1 MTAVTTPLLV
11 SVTTE
16 RHDSPGQIRICAD
29 LEGTMPAAPESDF
42 DILLTSS
49 PAVRAPW
56 VRVAN
61 VKATVESLIGR
72 INSHPASALML
83 TRVLKLTA
91 AVSFDDAV
99 QIESL
104 AYSVMLGGS
113 EFKAWRSRTPRSD
126 TVPSND
132 HPLKFTRSGAS
143 RTDADAVTICLTNP
157 QVLNPYTRHLRDA
170 LADALETCLIDP
182 TRPSVTL
189 RAEGR
194 SFCTGGALDEFGT
207 ATDLAAAHAIRIEQS
222 ASARLNRLGARATV
236 IVQGAAIGSGV
247 EIAAAAHRV
256 LGTPDC
262 WFHLP
267 ELSMGLIPGAGGI
280 ASIPRRIG
288 RHRTC
293 FLVLSGRRID
303 ARCALSWGLIDEI
316 RQT

>member
-1 MTAVTTPLLV
+1 MAGSTEPLV

-16 RHDSPGQIRICAD
+16 RNDSPGQIRIYAD
-29 LEGTMPAAPESDF
+29 LDATMPAVSESDF

-49 PAVRAPW
+49 PAVRTPW
-56 VRVAN
+56 VRAADVT
-61 VKATVESLIGR
+61 ATVQSLIGR
-72 INSHPASALML
+72 INSNPAAALML

-91 AVSFDDAV
+91 AVSFDDTL

-104 AYSVMLGGS
+104 SFSVLLGGS
-113 EFKAWRSRTPRSD
+113 EFKAWRIRTPRSG
-126 TVPSND
+126 TAPSND
-132 HPLKFTRSGAS
+132 CPLKFTRSGAT
-143 RTDADAVTICLTNP
+143 RTGADAVTIWLANP
-157 QVLNPYTRHLRDA
+157 QRLNPYTIQMRDA

-182 TRPSVTL
+182 SRPSVTL

-194 SFCTGGALDEFGT
+194 SFCIGGSLDEFGT

-222 ASARLNRLGARATV
+222 ASARLNRLGTRATV
-236 IVQGAAIGSGV
+236 IVQGAAIGSGA
-247 EIAAAAHRV
+247 EIAAAAHRT

-288 RHRTC
+288 RQRTC

-316 RQT
+316 RRI